1 MAKKIEPIYSIREVV
16 YSQERWKL
24 LDDLRSKAIEIMT
37 LLEKVGIESIV
48 HGSIARGD
56 VNKKSDIDIF
66 IPEIIPSYIIERA
79 ILDGNYQIIKREITQ
94 ATPNHAV
101 KAIIY
106 IDERTRIT
114 FPLIPLRQ
122 RELEFYKFGGKIG
135 LEELKLKKRVPG
147 IDKRLMLIIPTDYG
161 HYEYSVIYN
170 ALEAAKILGIS
181 IETIMERIRVLK
193 RRDEIGRSGIYFKKE
208 LNDNETFEGVLKERI
223 ERDPSLKRLISKRG
237 NILV

>member
-1 MAKKIEPIYSIREVV
+1 MAKKIEPIYSVREVV

-66 IPEIIPSYIIERA
+66 IPEVMPSYIIERA
-79 ILDGNYQIIKREITQ
+79 ILDGKYQIIKREITQ
-94 ATPNHAV
+94 ATPNHTV

-106 IDERTRIT
+106 IDEKTKIT

-135 LEELKLKKRVPG
+135 FEELKLKKRVPG
-147 IDKRLMLIIPTDYG
+147 IDKRLMLIIPTNYG

-170 ALEAAKILGIS
+170 ALEASKILDIS
-181 IETIMERIRVLK
+181 LETIMERIRVLK

-208 LNDNETFEGVLKERI
+208 LNDNETFEEVLKERI
-223 ERDPSLKRLISKRG
+223 ERDPNLKRLISKRG
-237 NILV
+237 STLV